1 MSQPVSSL
9 AAGIQSGD
17 GLRATAMVSSNTRVT
32 TTGSPV
38 GVLSDLMWFPGPLT
52 VTGNWVTGAS
62 RVLIMNVPA
71 INLTATGIGYS
82 PVPASTGPLTV
93 VQGDTRVKA
102 L

>member
-17 GLRATAMVSSNTRVT
+17 ALRATAKISINTRVT
-32 TTGSPV
+32 TPSGPV
-38 GVLSDLMWFPGPLT
+38 GLLSDLMLFPGPLT
-52 VTGNWVTGAS
+52 VTGNWVTGAT
-62 RVLIMNVPA
+62 RVLIVGVPA
-71 INLTATGIGYS
+71 INRTATGIGYS

-93 VQGDTRVKA
+93 VQGDARVKV